1 MTTGAAWKS
10 AQQAAF
16 VHGPSGYVPTHPAVK
31 AAQAKAISDDVKA
44 FEANGGKVIT
54 IPTTPAR

>member
-1 MTTGAAWKS
+1 MTTGTAWKS

-31 AAQAKAISDDVKA
+31 AAQAKTISDDVKA
-44 FEANGGKVIT
+44 FEANGGKVT
-54 IPTTPAR
+54 SLPTSPAR